1 MNVKLVGR
9 VAGMF
14 GLVVLFS
21 AVFNWLFVTGSIAA
35 PAVLIRVALAA
46 AGIGFW
52 LVATRDEKRLG
63 RGAFFGTV
71 SFVSTL
77 VLVAALVAVNYIAV
91 KKPHSW
97 DVTKEK
103 IFTLSDQTVSTL
115 HELKV
120 PVTIT
125 AFFGPA
131 DGEYN
136 DLVARLDQYKRQTDK
151 LTVEYVDPIKHP
163 QVVQEKNLSQT
174 GPRVF
179 FKSGPKEVRAKDTSE
194 EALTN
199 CIIEATKPATKKV
212 YFSRG
217 HGEASIGDGQERGF
231 KNFADQLKNEG
242 YLVDEILLAE
252 HKTMPDDML
261 MLVIAGPEANF
272 QPGELKLV
280 NDWVANQTGRLIV
293 MLNPSAD
300 GALTP
305 SLESWGIHTAKDIVV
320 DPDSQSPELAIAQ
333 QYTGHPITNSNKSV
347 QMAMTVFP
355 LARTMARAATPPTYW
370 NVTEVARTGRRA
382 WGEMDAESIKT
393 GKVEFD
399 AGTDIAGPVALVTAV
414 TRGDPKLATETRIVA
429 FGNSTFASNSFLS
442 ILGNRDLASNTVA
455 WVAKEESRISI
466 RPRQRLSNHLYL
478 TAEQKGR
485 MTLFAFDLLPFGLLF
500 AGLVVWQTRKS
511 R

>member
-1 MNVKLVGR
+1 MNVKLMGR

-35 PAVLIRVALAA
+35 PQVLIRLGLAV
-46 AGIGFW
+46 AGIAFW

-63 RGAFFGTV
+63 RGVFFSTV

-77 VLVAALVAVNYIAV
+77 VLIAALVAVNYIAV
-91 KKPHSW
+91 KKPRSW

-103 IFTLSDQTVSTL
+103 IFTLADQTVSTL
-115 HELKV
+115 HQLKQ
-120 PVTIT
+120 PVAIQ

-131 DGEYN
+131 DTEYN
-136 DLVARLDQYKRQTDK
+136 DLVARLDLYKRQTDK
-151 LTVEYVDPIKHP
+151 LTVEYIDPLKHP
-163 QVVQEKNLSQT
+163 QMVQEKNLTQT

-199 CIIEATKPATKKV
+199 CIIEATKTATKKV

-217 HGEASIGDGQERGF
+217 HGEAGIADGQERGF

-252 HKTMPDDML
+252 HKTMPDDLL
-261 MLVIAGPEANF
+261 MLVIAGPAANF
-272 QPGELKLV
+272 QEGELKLIKE
-280 NDWVANQTGRLIV
+280 WVATQTGRLVV
-293 MLNPSAD
+293 MIDPTTDAGFVPL
-300 GALTP
+300 
-305 SLESWGIHTAKDIVV
+305 LEGWGIHTAKDIVV
-320 DPDSQSPELAIAQ
+320 DPDSQRPELAIGQ
-333 QYTGHPITNSNKSV
+333 GYTGHPITNSSKSV
-347 QMAMTVFP
+347 QMAATVFP
-355 LARTMARAATPPTYW
+355 LARTMARAVSPPPGW
-370 NVTEVARTGRRA
+370 NVTEVVRTGRSA

-399 AGTDIAGPVALVTAV
+399 AGTDIAGPVALATAV
-414 TRGDPKLATETRIVA
+414 TRGDPLLASETRIVA
-429 FGNSTFASNSFLS
+429 FGNANFASNSFLN
-442 ILGNRDLASNTVA
+442 ILGNRDLASNTIA
-455 WVAKEESRISI
+455 WVAKEESRIAI
-466 RPRQRLSNHLYL
+466 RPKQRLSNHLYL

-500 AGLVVWQTRKS
+500 AGLLVWQTRKS